1 MSFEVCSVFK
11 FALSS
16 SASYFTFLI
25 WKFQTYTK
33 VERGVSWTPGT
44 HHSATMITN
53 FWQWFYLALEP
64 WGRWF
69 SEQWPPSCC
78 SPRQQN
84 EEIRDLRSE
93 PGKGTVRSTWGSEY
107 CGGWVSCGSGSCP
120 GPCPARRLRYM
131 GSPCCYSGTRSAQR
145 QPEGKKAS
153 KSLGLQ
159 KKQMSPLSLTA
170 SLCRERQRTFWNGP
184 SKWLTRLL
192 KKRARDWNHGKLHD
206 WNHEKVYFVN
216 SIHLTITFQLSI
228 YWNIFKKPHN

>member
-1 MSFEVCSVFK
+1 M
-11 FALSS
+11 
-16 SASYFTFLI
+16 T
-25 WKFQTYTK
+25 
-33 VERGVSWTPGT
+33 
-44 HHSATMITN
+44 TN

-78 SPRQQN
+78 SLRQQN
-84 EEIRDLRSE
+84 EEILDLRSE
-93 PGKGTVRSTWGSEY
+93 PGKGTVRSTWGSEC
-107 CGGWVSCGSGSCP
+107 CGGWASCGSGSCP
-120 GPCPARRLRYM
+120 GPCPGRRLRYM

-145 QPEGKKAS
+145 QSEGKKGS

-170 SLCRERQRTFWNGP
+170 SLCKERQSNFWNGL
-184 SKWLTRLL
+184 SKWLIRLL
-192 KKRARDWNHGKLHD
+192 KKKKRDWTHG
-206 WNHEKVYFVN
+206 KVYFVN